1 MIWHE
6 WFQYSK
12 KLIKKRKKLKR
23 GLINLV
29 VFYTSLI
36 IACNVFAYDSSQRS
50 WIALLDTGV
59 SQDHLK
65 IPVLGQVDLSSK
77 EKVINLSF
85 STKDIQAPH
94 DGGFRMG
101 NELIPHGSW
110 VAQSMANTMQA
121 INPVALRNWSLLS
134 MRIIDSEKGAH
145 PASVIAALMWIDEIT
160 SDPEHKNQIKIIAIP
175 AGTFSEYASD
185 QIQVLLT
192 KLSQKGILIFAS
204 VGNDRADHMTIPAR
218 LNDVIS
224 VTRLS
229 KSNELYEYANTGE
242 KWTLGLN
249 PDISVGV
256 TVWNPFRNT
265 MVNSG
270 GTSLSVGEVTAY
282 AAYWVNTFP
291 NQTRDINA
299 FSQWIKSSCNSQHTM
314 IKTQQVY
321 VIRSI
326 ISRAC

>member
-1 MIWHE
+1 
-6 WFQYSK
+6 
-12 KLIKKRKKLKR
+12 
-23 GLINLV
+23 
-29 VFYTSLI
+29 
-36 IACNVFAYDSSQRS
+36 
-50 WIALLDTGV
+50 
-59 SQDHLK
+59 
-65 IPVLGQVDLSSK
+65 
-77 EKVINLSF
+77 
-85 STKDIQAPH
+85 
-94 DGGFRMG
+94 MG